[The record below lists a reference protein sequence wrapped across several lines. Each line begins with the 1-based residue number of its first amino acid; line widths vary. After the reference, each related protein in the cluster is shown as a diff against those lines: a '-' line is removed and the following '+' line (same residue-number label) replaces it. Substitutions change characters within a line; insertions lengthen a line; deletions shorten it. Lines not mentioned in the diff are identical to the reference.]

1 MNKQVVEVDSWAIV
15 ATSGGYAVFLGNEE
29 KVFVILVDP
38 TVCAASTMSIT
49 RASKER
55 PLSHDLLAN
64 ILEALGARTE
74 RVVVNDLKDDTYF
87 ARLILNVEN
96 EFQRKIVEI
105 DARPSD
111 CIALA
116 AHQGAPIDVNVDVW
130 NKVGDIKDELQKL
143 EKKDTE
149 DSDGGF
155 SSSYKSATRPG
166 RIS

>member
-1 MNKQVVEVDSWAIV
+1 MNKPVVQVHIRAIV
-15 ATSGGYAVFLGNEE
+15 AASGGYVVFLGNEE
-29 KVFVILVDP
+29 KIFVIIVDP
-38 TVCAASTMSIT
+38 GVGAAIMMSIT

-55 PLSHDLLAN
+55 PLTHDLLAN
-64 ILEALGARTE
+64 ILQALGARIE

-116 AHQGAPIDVNVDVW
+116 AHQGAPIYVSVDVW
-130 NKVGDIKDELQKL
+130 NQVADMTEELQKL

-149 DSDGGF
+149 ESDGSF
-155 SSSYKSATRPG
+155 T
-166 RIS
+166 

>member
-1 MNKQVVEVDSWAIV
+1 MNKPVVEVHIRAIV
-15 ATSGGYAVFLGNEE
+15 AASGGYAVFLGNEE

-38 TVCAASTMSIT
+38 GVGAAITMSVT

-55 PLSHDLLAN
+55 PLTHDLLAN
-64 ILEALGARTE
+64 ILQALGARIE

-96 EFQRKIVEI
+96 EFEHKIVEI

-116 AHQGAPIDVNVDVW
+116 AHQGAPIYVNCDVW
-130 NKVGDIKDELQKL
+130 NKVADMTEELQNL

-149 DSDGGF
+149 ESDDSF
-155 SSSYKSATRPG
+155 A
-166 RIS
+166 

>member
-1 MNKQVVEVDSWAIV
+1 MNKPVVEVHIRAII
-15 ATSGGYAVFLGNEE
+15 ATIGGYAVFLGNEE

-38 TVCAASTMSIT
+38 TVGAAITMSIT

-55 PLSHDLLAN
+55 PLTHDLLAN
-64 ILEALGARTE
+64 ILQALGARTE

-116 AHQGAPIDVNVDVW
+116 AHQGAPIYVNVDVW
-130 NKVGDIKDELQKL
+130 NKVEDMTEELQKL
-143 EKKDTE
+143 EKKDME

-155 SSSYKSATRPG
+155 S
-166 RIS
+166 

>member
-1 MNKQVVEVDSWAIV
+1 MNKPVVEVHIRAIV

-38 TVCAASTMSIT
+38 TVGAAIAMSIT

-55 PLSHDLLAN
+55 PLTHDLLAN
-64 ILEALGARTE
+64 ILQALGARTE

-96 EFQRKIVEI
+96 EFQHKIVEI

-116 AHQGAPIDVNVDVW
+116 AHQGAPIYVNVDVW
-130 NKVGDIKDELQKL
+130 NKVEDMTEELQKL

-155 SSSYKSATRPG
+155 S
-166 RIS
+166 

>member
-1 MNKQVVEVDSWAIV
+1 MNKPVVEVHIRAIV
-15 ATSGGYAVFLGNEE
+15 AASRGYAVFLGNEE

-38 TVCAASTMSIT
+38 TVGAAITMSIT

-55 PLSHDLLAN
+55 PLTHDLLAN
-64 ILEALGARTE
+64 ILQALGARTE

-96 EFQRKIVEI
+96 EFERKIVEI

-116 AHQGAPIDVNVDVW
+116 AHQGAPIYVNVDVW
-130 NKVGDIKDELQKL
+130 NKVEDMTEELQKL

-149 DSDGGF
+149 DSDGGL
-155 SSSYKSATRPG
+155 S
-166 RIS
+166 

>member
-1 MNKQVVEVDSWAIV
+1 MNKPVVEVHIRAIV

-38 TVCAASTMSIT
+38 TVGAAITMSIT

-55 PLSHDLLAN
+55 PLTHDLLAN
-64 ILEALGARTE
+64 ILRALGARTE

-96 EFQRKIVEI
+96 EFERKIVEI

-116 AHQGAPIDVNVDVW
+116 AHQGAPIYVNVDVW
-130 NKVGDIKDELQKL
+130 NKVEDMTEELQKL

-155 SSSYKSATRPG
+155 S
-166 RIS
+166 